1 MTNGRER
8 AAVAA
13 KVFGRG
19 LAGAALLAGGF
30 AVCLAGCGGGKEE
43 TRDVTPAARREAAP
57 TTSEAPGSDLAEF
70 DFTPPEDGM
79 LTEPQVQMF
88 VEVQK
93 KAAALRA
100 AKKAKGEPIG
110 AVDLAAAREL
120 GDNPKEL
127 NWVADRVREVQRW
140 RMNRDLEAQLAAG
153 DRDYLRL
160 LKTQRAAE
168 TDPAR
173 KAELDQRIAD
183 LDNRKVE
190 EELTLALHHNADLV
204 EKYKDQID
212 AATSEEEKFT
222 TGRLAADQAIPEALF
237 SDFSSDLIDETPP
250 Q

>member
-1 MTNGRER
+1 MPVGSQ
-8 AAVAA
+8 
-13 KVFGRG
+13 
-19 LAGAALLAGGF
+19 
-30 AVCLAGCGGGKEE
+30 
-43 TRDVTPAARREAAP
+43 AAP
-57 TTSEAPGSDLAEF
+57 ITSNASASDLAEF
-70 DFTPPEDGM
+70 DFTPPENGM
-79 LTEPQVQMF
+79 LNEPQVQMF

-93 KAAALRA
+93 KAAALRDA
-100 AKKAKGEPIG
+100 GKRKGEPVG

-127 NWVADRVREVQRW
+127 TWVADRVREVQRW
-140 RMNRDLEAQLAAG
+140 QMNRDLEEQLAAG

-160 LKTQRAAE
+160 LKSQRAQE

-183 LDNRKVE
+183 LGSRKVE
-190 EELTLALHHNADLV
+190 GELTLALHHNADLV

-212 AATSEEEKFT
+212 AATSAEEKFT

>member
-1 MTNGRER
+1 MVKERSGVAWTGRTL
-8 AAVAA
+8 
-13 KVFGRG
+13 FGG
-19 LAGAALLAGGF
+19 LLALALF
-30 AVCLAGCGGGKEE
+30 AGCGGQGENPGAK
-43 TRDVTPAARREAAP
+43 PAAKPAAASM
-57 TTSEAPGSDLAEF
+57 TSEAAESDLSAFE
-70 DFTPPEDGM
+70 FTPPDNGM
-79 LTEPQVQMF
+79 LTEPQVQVF

-93 KAAALRA
+93 KVAVLREA
-100 AKKAKGEPIG
+100 RKAKGEPIG
-110 AVDLAAAREL
+110 SVDLAAAREL

-140 RMNRDLEAQLAAG
+140 QMNHDLEAQLAAG

-160 LKTQRAAE
+160 LKSQRAQE

-183 LDNRKVE
+183 LGSRKVE

>member
-1 MTNGRER
+1 
-8 AAVAA
+8 
-13 KVFGRG
+13 
-19 LAGAALLAGGF
+19 LALA
-30 AVCLAGCGGGKEE
+30 CLAGCGGKGQLSGSAAPAK
-43 TRDVTPAARREAAP
+43 PAAQGATAES
-57 TTSEAPGSDLAEF
+57 SESDLAGFE
-70 DFTPPEDGM
+70 FTPPEDGL

-93 KAAALRA
+93 KAAALREG
-100 AKKAKGEPIG
+100 KKGQGEPLG

-127 NWVADRVREVQRW
+127 QWVADRVREVQRW
-140 RMNRDLEAQLAAG
+140 QMNHDLEAQLAAG

-160 LKTQRAAE
+160 LKSQRAQE

-173 KAELDQRIAD
+173 IAELDQRIAD
-183 LDNRKVE
+183 LGTRKVE

>member
-1 MTNGRER
+1 MTETTHGTTE
-8 AAVAA
+8 AA
-13 KVFGRG
+13 KALCGGVIA
-19 LAGAALLAGGF
+19 LAL
-30 AVCLAGCGGGKEE
+30 LAGCGGKANSPGAASA
-43 TRDVTPAARREAAP
+43 RPASQAAAN
-57 TTSEAPGSDLAEF
+57 EAPESDLAGFE
-70 DFTPPEDGM
+70 FTPPDDGM
-79 LTEPQVQMF
+79 LTEAQVQMF

-93 KAAALRA
+93 KSVALREER
-100 AKKAKGEPIG
+100 KRKGEPIG
-110 AVDLAAAREL
+110 SVDLAAAREL

-140 RMNRDLEAQLAAG
+140 QMNHDLEAQLAAG

-160 LKTQRAAE
+160 LKSQRAQE
-168 TDPAR
+168 SDPAR
-173 KAELDQRIAD
+173 QVELDQRIAD
-183 LDNRKVE
+183 LGSRKVE

-237 SDFSSDLIDETPP
+237 SDFSSDLIDETLP